1 MPDVPTI
8 KIILTVISG
17 LGWTIVYI
25 EGLRLGLKDR
35 SYAIPFFALA
45 LNIAWELLNTI
56 FGIREGGGLQ
66 ATINAVWFLFDLG
79 ILYTYFKFGQKYFPQ
94 HLPGSWFVMW
104 SLIVLVT
111 AFCIEYAFTREFGVF
126 KGAAYAAFLQNLLM
140 SILFIHMLVSR
151 RSREGQSLVIAVS
164 KWIGTLAPTI
174 QFGVIGDL
182 GFPRGSL
189 MVLIAGGFCSVF
201 DLIYIWLLWRRKS
214 MAESAFTCHEVSTTS
229 R

>member
-17 LGWTIVYI
+17 VCWTIVYI
-25 EGLRLGLKDR
+25 EGLRRGLKDR

-45 LNIAWELLNTI
+45 LNLAWELLNTI
-56 FGIREGGGLQ
+56 FGFREGGGLQ

-79 ILYTYFKFGQKYFPQ
+79 ILYTYFKFGRKYFPL

-104 SLIVLVT
+104 SLVVLVT
-111 AFCIEYAFTREFGVF
+111 AFCIEYAFTSEFGVF

-140 SILFIHMLVSR
+140 SILFIDMVLSR
-151 RSREGQSLVIAVS
+151 RSREGQSLLIAVS

-174 QFGVIGDL
+174 QFGLIGDL

-189 MVLIAGGFCSVF
+189 LILVTGSFCSVF
-201 DLIYIWLLWRRKS
+201 DLIYIWLLWRSKVDGKARRHV
-214 MAESAFTCHEVSTTS
+214 A
-229 R
+229 